1 MSASG
6 APWQYLS
13 SARRKIAASQAERLK
28 SLVEE
33 RNFMSSG
40 ESKMS
45 ISERPST
52 DSMSKNCEFG
62 RGKDISVDREP
73 SLVRVLER
81 D

>member
-1 MSASG
+1 
-6 APWQYLS
+6 
-13 SARRKIAASQAERLK
+13 
-28 SLVEE
+28 
-33 RNFMSSG
+33 MSSG